1 MKDIDTERSFHVESR
16 GSGIAAAD
24 PAGFAGRRR
33 PACGK
38 IRHLSTVDR
47 NSLPP

>member
-1 MKDIDTERSFHVESR
+1 MKDIDTERS
-16 GSGIAAAD
+16 
-24 PAGFAGRRR
+24 GFAGRRR